1 MDSCPVHSTNS
12 WKPGRARCML
22 RSYPDLWFRK
32 ATIEDRDRALLDA
45 EPVSFVEYGN
55 ASYLRKI

>member
-1 MDSCPVHSTNS
+1 
-12 WKPGRARCML
+12 ML

-55 ASYLRKI
+55 ASYLRKIVGFPSFTNIICHY